1 MTIHLGVI
9 SVSDLCEESV
19 TKPLTQTLIFQVLS
33 RQVSSKDVGL
43 PSELRTFIASV
54 EARADA
60 LRGMHSMLMQAEVR
74 LGAVAKKLERL
85 PRSMSLWEKAKLVS
99 MGILWLFFCGSMF
112 WLFMSTAL
120 FGAYSGVMPMYEVL
134 AYGFASALPCILL
147 LAAFWWFHGLWE
159 GERTK
164 ADQRLSLE
172 HKLGSI
178 RAQRSELYAALDVEV
193 APYYERVRK
202 WFHEGK
208 IVGSSMVF
216 RAQA

>member
-19 TKPLTQTLIFQVLS
+19 TKPLAQVLIFKVLS

-43 PSELRTFIASV
+43 PEELRTFIASV
-54 EARADA
+54 EAHADT
-60 LRGMHSMLMQAEVR
+60 LRRMHSMLMRAEVR

-85 PRSMSLWEKAKLVS
+85 PRSMSLWEKAKLVG

-120 FGAYSGVMPMYEVL
+120 FGAYSGVMPLHEVL

-147 LAAFWWFHGLWE
+147 LAAFWWFYDLWE

-172 HKLGSI
+172 HELGSV
-178 RAQRSELYAALDVEV
+178 RAQKSDLYAALDAEV
-193 APYYERVRK
+193 APYYERVRQ
-202 WFHEGK
+202 WFDEGK
-208 IVGSSMVF
+208 IVGPNMVF